1 MNAIQKAIEVLQGCL
16 EHPGADDAIAG
27 LQAMLAQEPV
37 AYLICG
43 GRWGDELEEWEI
55 DPVQSEC
62 DKINEAAYQKGK
74 KLKVPLFAGHTAQR
88 EPLTDAECD
97 KVVAQAI
104 EAEAKR
110 WDIPTDC
117 LNANVSRNIGLGR
130 AIVRAAHGITEGG
143 A

>member
-62 DKINEAAYQKGK
+62 DKINDAAYEKGK

-88 EPLTDAECD
+88 EPLTDDFIISAWRCSAIFGSNHE
-97 KVVAQAI
+97 KAIGLARAI
-104 EAEAKR
+104 EA
-110 WDIPTDC
+110 
-117 LNANVSRNIGLGR
+117 
-130 AIVRAAHGITEGG
+130 AHCITKDTP
-143 A
+143 

>member
-1 MNAIQKAIEVLQGCL
+1 MKAIENAIKVLQGCL

-88 EPLTDAECD
+88 EPLTIEKIASMDYRGTLDEHIRAVRMAE
-97 KVVAQAI
+97 
-104 EAEAKR
+104 
-110 WDIPTDC
+110 
-117 LNANVSRNIGLGR
+117 
-130 AIVRAAHGITEGG
+130 AAHGIKKGC